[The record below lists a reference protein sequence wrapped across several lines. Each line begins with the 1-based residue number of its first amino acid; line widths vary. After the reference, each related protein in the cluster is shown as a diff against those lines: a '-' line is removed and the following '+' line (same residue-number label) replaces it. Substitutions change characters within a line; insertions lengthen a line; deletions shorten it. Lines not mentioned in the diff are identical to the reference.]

1 MKKQFSF
8 LLFFVLVSV
17 LLYSQSV
24 TLNNVGIKGPNG
36 GSVTPG
42 SRVNVKYEFTTTD
55 YDEEFGIIEGA
66 SVTTASGTHGYVR
79 IQWYSS
85 TDASGTSLGYTD
97 VAVGSL
103 NYTGIENGV
112 ACYDTTGFALPTP
125 PVYDPVAKTFKV
137 RSRVWGDDGYGDIRY
152 SSLVTSSSGLSGYSA
167 YLTINTNTAPYATG
181 VSISNPGFAKVGQTL
196 NGTYTYNDADSDTES
211 GTSFRWL
218 KSSTESGTYSAISG
232 ATSQSY
238 TVQSSDAD
246 YYLKFEVTPK
256 AASGVSPGTAVLS
269 SASSKVTE
277 AACAE
282 VSPNPYTLHE
292 ASTNSGTFGTAYVA
306 VVVTNT
312 SFVSGTISGITMNN
326 LPAGLSVGTITRISG
341 SEIRVVFSGSATEH
355 EYAASIL
362 DPNTITVNIP
372 ANMLVGVSNAVTTSC
387 GFYIQFNNNAP
398 RNLAI
403 NSVGY
408 NYVKITWDEPAGL
421 KSSGSGID
429 YYKVWRNDSYIGQVN
444 HDSAKGS
451 YVYTDSLLS
460 TGVANTYKV
469 QAVYSAGGDDPFTNN
484 LSATPVGF
492 TAYAISSPSTTG
504 TLDHVNKTAKIILPA
519 GTSLSSLI
527 ATFTAPGATV
537 KIGSTTQVSG
547 TTSNNF
553 SSPLVYTFTA
563 SDASTC
569 SYSVTA
575 YVKLAAPTTVE
586 SGFNETTSS
595 FAAKWNAVSGAT
607 GYRLDVSTVSNFAS
621 FVPGYENY
629 ATTST
634 SQVVNGLSANTGYYY
649 RVRATGASAE
659 LTSENSTSRSVS
671 TNTTASGAGN
681 TEVYNSDPTVVN
693 VGSYATASHGTVI
706 PSVTVNPDSFSSSA
720 DNYIAVSMG
729 YGSSPQGLLYNL
741 SFENAS
747 IGNGTFVLSYNGLS
761 YDPTDV
767 RYTVGG
773 GDLTLPGSLNIDTN
787 AKTITLGISGLSKDA
802 KASYEIQIICNDQ
815 TGQTLPVVLTSFT
828 ATLLVQGQVRIDW
841 ITQSETGVMGFY
853 VMRNTTSDLNS
864 AFLVSPLVPATNT
877 SSVAAYSFVD
887 EEIPVNGVY
896 YYWLQNLDLDG
907 ISSYFGPITIL
918 VNNGAETP
926 ANVPM
931 ITSLRS
937 PFPNPFN
944 PDITIP
950 FDLATPAT
958 VQIDIFNSKGQLVN
972 SLVNEAKQ
980 ADSYRVVWNGKD
992 DHDRKV
998 SSGTYIVRMKAGNF
1012 ESSRKVVMV
1021 K

>member
-1 MKKQFSF
+1 MRKHLGILS
-8 LLFFVLVSV
+8 LFVFVSV
-17 LLYSQSV
+17 LLFAQSV
-24 TLNNVGIKGPNG
+24 ALSNVGIKGPNG

-42 SRVNVKYEFTTTD
+42 ARVNVKYEFTTTD

-66 SVTTASGTHGYVR
+66 SVTTSSGTHGYVR
-79 IQWYSS
+79 IQWYST

-167 YLTINTNTAPYATG
+167 YLTINTNTAPYATS
-181 VSISNPGFAKVGQTL
+181 VSISNPSYAKVGQTL
-196 NGTYTYNDADSDTES
+196 SGTYTYNDADSDTES
-211 GTSFRWL
+211 GTTFRWL
-218 KSSTESGTYSAISG
+218 KSSTEGGTYSAISG
-232 ATSQSY
+232 ATSQNY
-238 TVQSSDAD
+238 TVQAADAD

-256 AASGVSPGTAVLS
+256 ASSGTSPGTAVLS
-269 SASSKVTE
+269 AASNKVTE

-282 VSPNPYTLHE
+282 ASPNPYTLHE
-292 ASTNSGTFGTAYVA
+292 ASTNGGTFGTAYVA

-326 LPAGLSVGTITRISG
+326 LPSGLSVGTITRISG

-355 EYAASIL
+355 EYAASVL
-362 DPNTITVNIP
+362 DPNTVTVNIP
-372 ANMLVGVSNAVTTSC
+372 ANMLIGVSNAVTTSC
-387 GFYIQFNNNAP
+387 GFYIQFSNNAP
-398 RNLAI
+398 QNLAI
-403 NSVGY
+403 HSVGY
-408 NYVKITWDEPAGL
+408 NYVKITWDAPAGL
-421 KSSGSGID
+421 KSTGSGID
-429 YYKVWRNDSYIGQVN
+429 YYKVWRNDSYIGQVD
-444 HDSAKGS
+444 HSSSKGT
-451 YVYTDSLLS
+451 YVYTDSLLT

-469 QAVYSAGGDDPFTNN
+469 QAIYSGGDDPFTTN

-492 TAYAISSPSTTG
+492 TAYGISSPSTTG
-504 TLDHVNKTAKIILPA
+504 TLDHVNKTVKVILPA

-527 ATFTAPGATV
+527 ATFSASGATV

-547 TTSNNF
+547 STSNNF
-553 SSPLVYTFTA
+553 SSPLVYSFTA
-563 SDASTC
+563 SDASNC
-569 SYSVTA
+569 SYTVTA
-575 YVKLAAPTTVE
+575 YVKLAAPTPLA

-595 FAAKWNAVSGAT
+595 FAAKWNSVSGAT
-607 GYRLDVSTVSNFAS
+607 GYRLDVSTVSNFSS
-621 FVPGYENY
+621 FVSGFENY
-629 ATTST
+629 ATTAT
-634 SQVVNGLSANTGYYY
+634 SQVINALNANTPYYF
-649 RVRATGASAE
+649 RVRATGASVE
-659 LTSENSTSRSVS
+659 ITSDNSTSKSVS
-671 TNTTASGAGN
+671 TNTTTSGGGN
-681 TEVYNSDPTVVN
+681 TEIYNSEATIIN
-693 VGSYATASHGTVI
+693 VGSYATTSHGTVT
-706 PSVTVNPDSFSSSA
+706 PTVTINPDSFSSGA

-729 YGSSPQGLLYNL
+729 YGTSPQGLLFNL
-741 SFENAS
+741 SFENPS
-747 IGNGTFVLSYNGLS
+747 IGNGTYLLSYSGLD
-761 YDPTDV
+761 YDPTDL

-773 GDLTLPGSLNIDTN
+773 GDLTLPGSLNIDTD
-787 AKTITLGISGLSKDA
+787 AKTISFTISGLSKGA
-802 KASYEIQIICNDQ
+802 KAAYELQLVCNDQ

-853 VMRNTTSDLNS
+853 VMRNTTSELNS
-864 AFLVSPLVPATNT
+864 AYLVSPMIAATNT
-877 SSVAAYSFVD
+877 SSAAAYSFID

-896 YYWLQNLDLDG
+896 YYWLQNVDLDG

-918 VNNGAETP
+918 VNNGEESP
-926 ANVPM
+926 GNIPM

-944 PDITIP
+944 PDLSIP
-950 FDLATPAT
+950 YDLATPAM
-958 VQIDIFNSKGQLVN
+958 VKIDVYNCKGQLVK
-972 SLVNEAKQ
+972 SLVNESKQ
-980 ADSYRVVWNGKD
+980 AASYRVVWNGKD
-992 DHDRKV
+992 NQDRRV
-998 SSGTYIVRMKAGNF
+998 SSGTYIVRMQAGKY